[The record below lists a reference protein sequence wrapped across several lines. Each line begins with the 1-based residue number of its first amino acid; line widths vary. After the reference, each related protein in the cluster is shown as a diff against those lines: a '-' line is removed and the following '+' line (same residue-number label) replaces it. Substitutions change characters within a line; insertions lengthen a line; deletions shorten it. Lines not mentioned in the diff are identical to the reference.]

1 MDELVCMSCPL
12 KDSLRVEPEGSVD
25 AEVVIVGEAPGA
37 EEEKHGRPFVGYS
50 GKVLRAVLDVIG
62 LSDSSKVYITN
73 VVKCHPPGNKL
84 SKEVVKQCKV
94 FLERELVSLKNKKL
108 IIALGATAKEFFNIP
123 GSMTS
128 ARGKIFDTKY
138 GKVLVTWHPAY
149 RSLMHQDIVTGMSP
163 YLQFVKDLARGS
175 VYVERGRMYRPVDYE
190 VVEGGRLEELLNEIS
205 GKAVSVDFETCG
217 VNIWDGNFKAMTVAL
232 ACGDRSYVVDLEN
245 VERSDEFLK
254 EVFRRAGK
262 LVFYNAGF
270 DVSIVMRYGWDLYSR
285 WGDIDDV
292 QLMYYLLS
300 GKSTHDVS
308 LKDLVLDY
316 LDIGQY
322 WIDWK
327 KTKIEDVPR
336 ERLYEYNAIDA
347 WVTLKLYEMF
357 REKLR
362 SASLE
367 WSRFFGSN
375 RMSLFD
381 AYEDVL
387 KKILCLC
394 IELNVNGMYV
404 DVEYLMK
411 LRDDLMKKESEFL
424 SWDKVQGVNLNSP
437 KQVLKWLQEAGID
450 VSSTGKDT
458 LECFLK
464 ESGDKISHEAKE
476 MVEKLLEYRV
486 VEKMLGTYIEPFLSK
501 WICKDGCIHSKFSAV
516 ATDTGRLA
524 SSEPNL
530 MNIPTRL
537 GPIVEKAFISRFEG
551 GKIIKADFSQHE
563 LRVACQYS
571 KDKKMKEFFE
581 SGIDIHT
588 KVAMDLYGLSA
599 DASEK
604 EKKELRRKAKAYNFG
619 VIYGMSYVT
628 ISKDLSV
635 PIEEAKKMLERY
647 FQMFPGL
654 KVWLDGVK
662 EFVRKAGYVRSMFGR
677 FRWIDPVGDAEG
689 WKQKAVNTPVQS
701 AASDIAA
708 LTAWRIVKR
717 LYEEGFCG
725 KVVNFVHDSV
735 IIDCPGGEVDEV
747 CGIIKDEVGKI
758 ELPDEKFVKFD
769 MDIEVGRSWGE
780 CKEKR

>member
-12 KDSLRVEPEGSVD
+12 KDGLRVEPEGSSD
-25 AEVVIVGEAPGA
+25 TEVVIVGEAPGA
-37 EEEKHGRPFVGYS
+37 EEEKQGRPFVGYS
-50 GKVLRAVLDVIG
+50 GKILRAVLDVIG
-62 LSDSSKVYITN
+62 LSDSSKIYITN

-94 FLERELVSLKNKKL
+94 FLERELMSLKNKKL

-123 GSMTS
+123 GSMTN

-149 RSLMHQDIVTGMSP
+149 RSLMHQDAVTGMSP

-175 VYVERGRMYRPVDYE
+175 IYVEQGKMYRHVGYE
-190 VVEGGRLEELLNEIS
+190 VVEGARLEELLNEIS
-205 GKAVSVDFETCG
+205 GKAVAVDFETYG
-217 VNIWDGNFKAMTVAL
+217 VNIWDSNFKAMTVAL

-245 VERSDEFLK
+245 MERSDEFLK
-254 EVFRRAGK
+254 EVFQRAGK
-262 LVFYNAGF
+262 LIFYNAGF
-270 DVSIVMRYGWDLYSR
+270 DVSIVMKCGWDIYSR
-285 WGDIDDV
+285 WGNIDDV

-316 LDIGQY
+316 LDVGQY

-357 REKLR
+357 RDKLR

-367 WSRFFGSN
+367 WGEFFG
-375 RMSLFD
+375 RREVLLYE
-381 AYEDVL
+381 AYENVL

-394 IELNVNGMYV
+394 IELNMNGMYV

-411 LRDDLMKKESEFL
+411 LRDELMKKESEFL
-424 SWDKVQGVNLNSP
+424 SLSELQGVNLNSP
-437 KQVLKWLQEAGID
+437 KQVLGWLKEVGID
-450 VSSTGKDT
+450 VSSTSKDA
-458 LECFLK
+458 LESFLK
-464 ESGDKISHEAKE
+464 ESGDKIYQAAKE
-476 MVEKLLEYRV
+476 RVEKLLEYRV
-486 VEKMLGTYIEPFLSK
+486 VEKMLGTYIEPFLNK
-501 WICKDGCIHSKFSAV
+501 WICKDGCIHSKFSVV

-537 GPIVEKAFISRFEG
+537 GPVVEKAFISRFDG

-571 KDKKMKEFFE
+571 KDRRMKEFFE
-581 SGIDIHT
+581 SGVDIHT
-588 KVAMDLYGLSA
+588 KVAMDLYGMPA

-604 EKKELRRKAKAYNFG
+604 ERKELRRRAKGFNFG
-619 VIYGMSYVT
+619 VIYGRGWKSIAMELG
-628 ISKDLSV
+628 ISEK
-635 PIEEAKKMLERY
+635 EAKETVDRY
-647 FQMFPGL
+647 FDMFSQL
-654 KVWLDGVK
+654 KKWLDGVK
-662 EFVRKAGYVRSMFGR
+662 VFADKYKYVRSMFGR
-677 FRWIDPVGDAEG
+677 FRWISSDDDSEG
-689 WKQKAVNTPVQS
+689 WAQKAVNTPVQS
-701 AASDIAA
+701 AASDIASV
-708 LTAWRIVKR
+708 TAWKIAGR
-717 LYEEGFCG
+717 LHSEGF
-725 KVVNFVHDSV
+725 KSKLVNFVYDSV
-735 IIDCPGGEVDEV
+735 IIDCPGDEVDEV
-747 CGIIKDEVGKI
+747 CSIIKDEVRGI
-758 ELPDEKFVKFD
+758 ELPEEKFLDFE

-780 CKEKR
+780 TKEEG